1 MVRKPAKMYRNLA
14 KKAYTRR
21 EYMGGVPG
29 SKIVQFDMGNL
40 TEDFPVELS
49 IVAEEACQIRHTA
62 LEAARIGINRQLQ
75 KEVGRA
81 NFHLKI
87 RTFPHHV
94 LRENKQAQTVSRKA
108 CASPSGRPSA
118 PRRGWIRARRSSPSG
133 QARSMSRRPRSRSG
147 AAYTNFRLPQGSSKS
162 RRRQR
167 KTRIISHLFSGE
179 LPAGSVS
186 ATRGNTGII

>member
-40 TEDFPVELS
+40 SENFPVELS
-49 IVAEEACQIRHTA
+49 IVVEETCQIRHTA
-62 LEAARIGINRQLQ
+62 LEAARTGINRQLQ

-81 NFHLKI
+81 NYHFKI

-94 LRENKQAQTVSRKA
+94 LRENKQATGAGADRVSEGMRLAFGKA
-108 CASPSGRPSA
+108 VGTAARVERGQKVFSVWTSPQHAEKAKASLK
-118 PRRGWIRARRSSPSG
+118 RGIYKIPTPA
-133 QARSMSRRPRSRSG
+133 
-147 AAYTNFRLPQGSSKS
+147 
-162 RRRQR
+162 
-167 KTRIISHLFSGE
+167 RIIE
-179 LPAGSVS
+179 EQVPVA
-186 ATRGNTGII
+186 